1 MRGLAREGEVLA
13 RLEAEMTSWW
23 AWAKEGS
30 AAGRDAVLRQRM
42 ADVLIAHTV
51 AVAVLA
57 ETKEGMGTG
66 GAEQAQL
73 LRDRVQRCLRLAEE
87 AIGSSR
93 GSDEVAWMREEL
105 EARRQEERAL
115 HSRGIR
121 LGTDPGAREVELGG
135 GAHRRERAVR
145 RADSE
150 GGAGANVRPADKV
163 DRAGR
168 AGDGSATDGE
178 GQGEGEHAS
187 GVVAQG
193 FALENWQ
200 QFCREVVRPAA
211 RMADRAEHVSDEL
224 WSALSE
230 RGYLQLFHQAAQVE
244 QVAPTMLYPAM
255 LALAEACAA
264 TFWKATIS
272 SALCGKMI
280 SSFAQPEVAARWLP
294 GLASGRGVG
303 VFAAS
308 ERGSGSDPRSYAA
321 RLVRRG
327 HGWVLSGEKDRI
339 SNVSDAEVAA
349 VLCPAFDER
358 GAELGLA
365 MAVVELEAAG
375 VQRKRHSTMG
385 LRGMSFGRLRFDEV
399 ELADD
404 EVTLGTAMPRILTVV
419 EWGQVVQALCGL
431 GLGRAALDEAEH
443 FLAERA
449 SFGRALG
456 QHPAVRAQLDEARRE
471 LAAGAALARRAVA
484 KKANGELAGESIV
497 AAKIFCSEA
506 GLAACQV
513 ALRVCGGWGYTTEL
527 AVERM
532 VRDAHGNVPAGLPND
547 RLREL
552 LIAPR
557 VGVDPWASEL

>member
-1 MRGLAREGEVLA
+1 MRGLAREGDVLA
-13 RLEAEMTSWW
+13 RLEVTMVRWW
-23 AWAKEGS
+23 AWAKGEGARGP

-42 ADVLIAHTV
+42 ADLLIEHTV

-57 ETKEGMGTG
+57 ETKEGLGTG
-66 GAEQAQL
+66 GAEQLQL
-73 LRDRVQRCLRLAEE
+73 LRDRVLRCLRIAEE
-87 AIGSSR
+87 EVGRSR
-93 GSDEVAWMREEL
+93 GAAEVAWVREEL
-105 EARRQEERAL
+105 EARRQEEHAL
-115 HSRGIR
+115 HARGIR
-121 LGTDPGAREVELGG
+121 LGTDPGAREAEAGG

-145 RADSE
+145 SADSEGGGGASGANGANGAAVRRADSE
-150 GGAGANVRPADKV
+150 GEEGGAG
-163 DRAGR
+163 
-168 AGDGSATDGE
+168 SA
-178 GQGEGEHAS
+178 AS
-187 GVVAQG
+187 ES
-193 FALENWQ
+193 FALESWQ

-211 RMADRAEHVSDEL
+211 RMADRAEHISDEL

-244 QVAPTMLYPAM
+244 QVAPAMLYPAM

-327 HGWVLSGEKDRI
+327 AGWVLSGEKDRI

-349 VLCPAFDER
+349 VLCPAFSEK
-358 GAELGLA
+358 GEELGLA

-404 EVTLGTAMPRILTVV
+404 EVTLGTTMPRILTVV

-557 VGVDPWASEL
+557 VGVDPWTSEA

>member
-1 MRGLAREGEVLA
+1 
-13 RLEAEMTSWW
+13 
-23 AWAKEGS
+23 
-30 AAGRDAVLRQRM
+30 
-42 ADVLIAHTV
+42 
-51 AVAVLA
+51 
-57 ETKEGMGTG
+57 
-66 GAEQAQL
+66 
-73 LRDRVQRCLRLAEE
+73 
-87 AIGSSR
+87 
-93 GSDEVAWMREEL
+93 
-105 EARRQEERAL
+105 
-115 HSRGIR
+115 
-121 LGTDPGAREVELGG
+121 
-135 GAHRRERAVR
+135 
-145 RADSE
+145 
-150 GGAGANVRPADKV
+150 
-163 DRAGR
+163 
-168 AGDGSATDGE
+168 
-178 GQGEGEHAS
+178 
-187 GVVAQG
+187 
-193 FALENWQ
+193 
-200 QFCREVVRPAA
+200 
-211 RMADRAEHVSDEL
+211 MADRAEHISDEL
-224 WSALSE
+224 WAALSE

-244 QVAPTMLYPAM
+244 QVAPSMLYPAM

-280 SSFAQPEVAARWLP
+280 SSFAQPEVVARWVP

-308 ERGSGSDPRSYAA
+308 ERGSGSDPGSYAA

-327 HGWVLSGEKDRI
+327 AGWVLSGEKDRI

-349 VLCPAFDER
+349 VLCPAFDEQ
-358 GAELGLA
+358 GGELGLA
-365 MAVVELEAAG
+365 MAVVELAAAG
-375 VQRKRHSTMG
+375 VQRKRHGTMG

-399 ELADD
+399 ELADG

-456 QHPAVRAQLDEARRE
+456 RHPAVRAQLDEARRE

-557 VGVDPWASEL
+557 VGVDPWASEI